1 MGNATEGIREQTL
14 VPWLEKHVTGLVAPL
29 DFEFVSGGRSNLT
42 YRVTDAN
49 GSRYVLRR
57 PPLRQVLATAHDMAR
72 EHRII
77 SALDGT
83 SVPVPAALAICDDP
97 EVNGAPF
104 YVMAHVDGHVVRDSD
119 TAARVLTEGARRTAS
134 ESLVDV
140 LAAIHAVD
148 VDAVGLG
155 DLGRREGYIER
166 QLKRWRGQL
175 DHATSKVPDELF
187 EVHDQ
192 LATMIPAQTSTGIV
206 HGDYRLDNCIVGDDG
221 RVRAVLDWELCTLG
235 DTLADIG
242 QMLVYWTDPDDEDVN
257 EALVGA
263 PTILPGFLR
272 RDEVAAMYADRTG
285 RDLRDIDFY
294 VAFASWR
301 IGCILQGVTDRFRD
315 GAMADQE
322 VDVDVFADRVH
333 GMGVRAAELLAKTS

>member
-1 MGNATEGIREQTL
+1 VGTATEGIREATL
-14 VPWLEKHVTGLVAPL
+14 VPWLEQHVAGLIPPL
-29 DFEFVSGGRSNLT
+29 EFAFVSGGRSNLT
-42 YRVTDAN
+42 YRVRDAS
-49 GSRYVLRR
+49 GTQYVLRR
-57 PPLRQVLATAHDMAR
+57 PPLRQVLATAHDMGR

-83 SVPVPAALAICDDP
+83 AVPVPKALAICDDP

-104 YVMAHVDGHVVRDSD
+104 YVMAYVDGNVVRDSA
-119 TAARVLTEGARRTAS
+119 TAASALGEAARRTAS

-140 LAAIHAVD
+140 LASIHAVD

-155 DLGRREGYIER
+155 ELGRREGYIER

-187 EVHDQ
+187 TVHDQ
-192 LATMIPAQTSTGIV
+192 LRMMIPDQTATGIV

-263 PTILPGFLR
+263 PTVVPGFLH
-272 RDEVAAMYADRTG
+272 RDEVAALYADRTG
-285 RDLRDIDFY
+285 RDLRDLNFY
-294 VAFASWR
+294 IAFASWR
-301 IGCILQGVTDRFRD
+301 IGCILQGVTDRYRD
-315 GAMADQE
+315 GAMADE
-322 VDVDVFADRVH
+322 NIDAEVFAERVR
-333 GMGVRAAELLAKTS
+333 GMGVRAAELIA

>member
-1 MGNATEGIREQTL
+1 VGTATEGIRESTL
-14 VPWLEKHVTGLVAPL
+14 VPWLEERVSGLTPPL
-29 DFEFVSGGRSNLT
+29 EFEFVSGGRSNLT
-42 YRVTDAN
+42 YRVRDAAGN
-49 GSRYVLRR
+49 RYVLRR
-57 PPLRQVLATAHDMAR
+57 PPLRQVLATAHDMGR

-77 SALDGT
+77 SALQGT
-83 SVPVPAALAICDDP
+83 DVPVPAALAICDDP

-104 YVMAHVDGHVVRDSD
+104 YVMAYVDGHVVRDSA
-119 TAARVLTEGARRTAS
+119 TAKTVLTEEARRTAS
-134 ESLVDV
+134 ESLIDV

-148 VDAVGLG
+148 VDVIGLG
-155 DLGRREGYIER
+155 ELGRREGYIER

-187 EVHDQ
+187 TVHDK
-192 LATMIPAQTSTGIV
+192 LRTMIPEQTATGIV

-242 QMLVYWTDPDDEDVN
+242 QMLVYWTDPDDEQIN

-263 PTILPGFLR
+263 PTVEPGFLH
-272 RDEVAAMYADRTG
+272 RDQVAALYAERTG
-285 RDLRDIDFY
+285 RDLSDLDFY

-301 IGCILQGVTDRFRD
+301 IGCILQGVTDRYRD
-315 GAMADQE
+315 GAMADE
-322 VDVDVFADRVH
+322 NVDAEVFAERVRA
-333 GMGVRAAELLAKTS
+333 MGVRAAELIS

>member
-1 MGNATEGIREQTL
+1 MGTATEGIREATL
-14 VPWLEKHVTGLVAPL
+14 VPWLEQHVSGLTPPL
-29 DFEFVSGGRSNLT
+29 VFTFVPGGRSNLT
-42 YRVTDAN
+42 YNLRDAS
-49 GSRYVLRR
+49 GHQYVLRR
-57 PPLRQVLATAHDMAR
+57 PPLKQVLATAHDMGR

-77 SALDGT
+77 SALAGT
-83 SVPVPAALAICDDP
+83 DVPVPAALAFCDEP

-104 YVMAHVDGHVVRDSD
+104 YVMAYVDGHVVRDSAVAA
-119 TAARVLTEGARRTAS
+119 TALDERSRRIAS

-187 EVHDQ
+187 TVHDK
-192 LATMIPAQTSTGIV
+192 LRTMIPEQLATGIV

-242 QMLVYWTDPDDEDVN
+242 QMLVYWTDPGDENIN

-263 PTILPGFLR
+263 PTVRPGFLR
-272 RDEVAAMYADRTG
+272 RDEVAARYAERSG
-285 RDLRDIDFY
+285 RDLGDLDFY

-301 IGCILQGVTDRFRD
+301 IGCILQGVTDRYRD
-315 GAMADQE
+315 GAMADE
-322 VDVDVFADRVH
+322 DVDADVFAERVR
-333 GMGVRAAELLAKTS
+333 GMGVRAAELLSA